1 VVVEVVVVVVVVF
14 VAVVVVVVV
23 VVVVFSSPTNEV
35 ADCAGRGAVA
45 SSSCS
50 CGVTTASLE
59 VAGGAGTARED
70 SPIVTLPSAETTA
83 AVSAAC
89 SPITRELLSKT
100 DFSSAVDFCPLST
113 WVGSILLDGTS
124 LRAPTSGNTAINLMN
139 MAHG

>member
-1 VVVEVVVVVVVVF
+1 MVVVL
-14 VAVVVVVVV
+14 VVVVVVV
-23 VVVVFSSPTNEV
+23 VVAFAGSSPTNEV
-35 ADCAGRGAVA
+35 ADCAGAEAVA
-45 SSSCS
+45 SDSCS

-100 DFSSAVDFCPLST
+100 DFSSAVDFCPLSAK
-113 WVGSILLDGTS
+113 VGSILLDDTS
-124 LRAPTSGNTAINLMN
+124 VRAPTSGSRAINFMS
-139 MAHG
+139 MADGCLT